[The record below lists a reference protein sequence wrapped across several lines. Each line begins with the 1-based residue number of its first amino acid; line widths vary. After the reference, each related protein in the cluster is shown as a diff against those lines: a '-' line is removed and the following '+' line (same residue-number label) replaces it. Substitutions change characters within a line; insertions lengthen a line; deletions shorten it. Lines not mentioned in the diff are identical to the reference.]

1 MFEFLGDPSTWLVAL
16 LTLTALEIVLGIDN
30 IIFIS
35 ILAGKLPLEKQNR
48 ARVVGLSLAMF
59 MRIALLFS
67 ISWVIG
73 LTGTLFSV
81 FEFDISGRDLILIG
95 GGLFLLG
102 KATFEIHEKLEGEEH
117 APGAIA
123 AGTASFGSVI
133 AQILLLDIV
142 FSLDSVITAVG
153 MAEDLWVMITAVVI
167 SIGVMLLSAG
177 AISDFVN
184 RHPTVKM
191 LALSFLLLI
200 GMSLVAEGL
209 DFHIPKGYIYFA
221 MGFSVFV
228 EVLNLRLRGGKKD
241 GGEPVHLRD
250 PYRVTDPKE
259 AGPTPPLGAG
269 PSPTPAED

>member
-1 MFEFLGDPSTWLVAL
+1 MFEFLGDPGTWVVAL
-16 LTLTALEIVLGIDN
+16 LTLTVLEIVLGIDN

-35 ILAGKLPLEKQNR
+35 ILAGKLPLEQQNR
-48 ARVVGLSLAMF
+48 ARIVGLSLAMF

-73 LTGTLFSV
+73 LTGTLFSL
-81 FEFDISGRDLILIG
+81 FGFDLSGRDLILIG

-102 KATFEIHEKLEGEEH
+102 KATFEIHEKLEGAEH
-117 APGAIA
+117 TSGAVA
-123 AGTASFGSVI
+123 AGTASFAATIV
-133 AQILLLDIV
+133 QILLLDIV

-167 SIGVMLLSAG
+167 SIGVMLISAG
-177 AISDFVN
+177 TISDFVN

-209 DFHIPKGYIYFA
+209 EFHIPKGYIFFA
-221 MGFSVFV
+221 MGFSVLV
-228 EVLNLRLRGGKKD
+228 EVLNLRLRGGGKD
-241 GGEPVHLRD
+241 RGEPVHLRD
-250 PYRVTDPKE
+250 PYHVTDAE
-259 AGPTPPLGAG
+259 GAGPTPPLGAK
-269 PSPTPAED
+269 PKPAED

>member
-1 MFEFLGDPSTWLVAL
+1 MFEFLGDPGTWVVAL
-16 LTLTALEIVLGIDN
+16 LTLTVLEIVLGIDN

-35 ILAGKLPLEKQNR
+35 ILAGKLPLEQQNR
-48 ARVVGLSLAMF
+48 ARIVGLSLAMF
-59 MRIALLFS
+59 MRVALLFS

-73 LTGTLFSV
+73 LTGTLFTV
-81 FEFDISGRDLILIG
+81 FGRDISGRDLILIG
-95 GGLFLLG
+95 GGLFLLV
-102 KATFEIHEKLEGEEH
+102 KATLEIHEKLEGEEH
-117 APGAIA
+117 APGAVA
-123 AGTASFGSVI
+123 AGTASFAATI

-167 SIGVMLLSAG
+167 AIGVMLISAG
-177 AISDFVN
+177 TISDFVN

-209 DFHIPKGYIYFA
+209 HFEIPKGYIYFA

-228 EVLNLRLRGGKKD
+228 EVLNLRLRGGRTKSD
-241 GGEPVHLRD
+241 PVHLRD
-250 PYRVTDPKE
+250 AYHVTDSAS
-259 AGPTPPLGAG
+259 AGPTPPLGG
-269 PSPTPAED
+269 GPKPSPSED